1 MPDGVSS
8 YLTSFLFPSLRTYA
22 LKTIRIVEDFT
33 SSDSERKRKF
43 HSVIPSINRIAIL
56 PSAQPS
62 ASFNPFGF
70 GFGMPDVCALWSKQ
84 GSVRCMS
91 ETNEHRFLSVG
102 VTFYNLMNQIN
113 SRGFQNVKIYYS
125 KANTKKAIIIL
136 PLFSKKNTKKNI
148 SMRQDL
154 LIIAL
159 HTSRLAVEMQLQY
172 WLGITLKNTDLG
184 FRLDSQVVVNC

>member
-1 MPDGVSS
+1 VKERE
-8 YLTSFLFPSLRTYA
+8 SFIPLFRPST
-22 LKTIRIVEDFT
+22 E
-33 SSDSERKRKF
+33 
-43 HSVIPSINRIAIL
+43 L

-62 ASFNPFGF
+62 AFFNPFGF

-91 ETNEHRFLSVG
+91 ETNEHLFLSVG

-136 PLFSKKNTKKNI
+136 PLFSKKNTKKKYFYATG
-148 SMRQDL
+148 
-154 LIIAL
+154 LIDNCSPHLKAGC
-159 HTSRLAVEMQLQY
+159 RNAVAVLA
-172 WLGITLKNTDLG
+172 TDYIKKHG
-184 FRLDSQVVVNC
+184 SWI